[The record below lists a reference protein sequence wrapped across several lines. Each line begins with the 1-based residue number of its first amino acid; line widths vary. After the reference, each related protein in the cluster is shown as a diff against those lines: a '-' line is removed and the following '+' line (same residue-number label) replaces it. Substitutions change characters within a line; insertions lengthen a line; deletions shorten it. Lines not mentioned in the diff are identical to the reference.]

1 MASNLPE
8 QPTNGDANLSVEEDA
23 VARKHRL
30 EESAGRQAIQNALNW
45 CLQFAIYV
53 IPTALVI
60 GLVFVLFVLVLQYFT
75 PWGWLGIKQVE
86 SIEGLTS
93 QPAFGYILG
102 TISASVLS
110 LVRKRWPSL
119 SSRASE

>member
-93 QPAFGYILG
+93 QPAFGYIPRDDKRISPIVG
-102 TISASVLS
+102 TKEVA
-110 LVRKRWPSL
+110 
-119 SSRASE
+119 